1 LLKAGADPN
10 IRYGSSNSLS
20 PLYLACRNAAMTRTL
35 LDLGADVKSVD
46 KLGFTPLHWA
56 ACSGIPEVV
65 DALIDFG
72 ADVEAQSLSVTQN
85 ELHSFKGLTP
95 LHLAAFYK
103 KSCTLLAL
111 LQRGGNA
118 NARDDDGQRPL
129 HLVCKCPDARSV
141 ALADLL
147 LRWGADET
155 ATDNDGNTP

>member
-1 LLKAGADPN
+1 
-10 IRYGSSNSLS
+10 
-20 PLYLACRNAAMTRTL
+20 
-35 LDLGADVKSVD
+35 
-46 KLGFTPLHWA
+46 
-56 ACSGIPEVV
+56 
-65 DALIDFG
+65 
-72 ADVEAQSLSVTQN
+72 
-85 ELHSFKGLTP
+85 KGLTP

-155 ATDNDGNTP
+155 ATDNDGNTPADLVKSGAEPNERLQRLLANAPADRAWRRRGMVVVLRAQ